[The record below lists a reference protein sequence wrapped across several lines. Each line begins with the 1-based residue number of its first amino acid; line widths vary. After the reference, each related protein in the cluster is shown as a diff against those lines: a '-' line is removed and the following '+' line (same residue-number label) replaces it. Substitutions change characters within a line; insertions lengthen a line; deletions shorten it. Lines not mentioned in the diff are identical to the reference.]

1 MNKNLS
7 ALSSDG
13 ATLAKCIATFGIV
26 LTHAHKVF
34 GYLGIG
40 DSQVFY
46 LRGLHAWG
54 TSGVPVFFLLSGYFL
69 TVKGSFDYQLN
80 LKKKLRSLV
89 IPYCAFMLFYALIS
103 CVGARVLPS
112 FFDDFTKFSARDW
125 FMHLFGIPFV
135 VGPEFYGPFW
145 FLRELFILN
154 VLAFALVPASKKI
167 PGYILIPAMTI
178 LFFLPVRRMLRYS
191 VPFFLTGMYFGNRK
205 SIPIL
210 NNPLHLSALA
220 LVTLAIPTFIMG
232 NESRHVSIF
241 LATIATLMIAGKL
254 SEREDMRSFGKK
266 AIPFS
271 FPIYAMHEY
280 PMVTT
285 MRLLAL
291 RHISVPTAVAAFFI
305 VPLLVIFAC
314 VCVTIVWRRLSPK
327 SFMLFTGGRY

>member
-13 ATLAKCIATFGIV
+13 ATLAKVIATFGIV
-26 LTHAHKVF
+26 LTHAHKIF
-34 GYLGIG
+34 GYLGVA
-40 DSQVFY
+40 DSRIFY
-46 LRGLHAWG
+46 LRGLHAFG
-54 TSGVPVFFLLSGYFL
+54 TSGVPLFFLLSGYFL
-69 TVKGSFDYQLN
+69 TVKGSFDYQRN
-80 LKKKLRSLV
+80 LKKKFRSLV
-89 IPYCAFMLFYALIS
+89 IPYCLFMLVYALIS
-103 CVGARVLPS
+103 CAGSQVFPS

-125 FMHLFGIPFV
+125 FMHLVGIPFV

-167 PGYILIPAMTI
+167 PGYILIPAMI
-178 LFFLPVRRMLRYS
+178 LLYFLPVRRMLRYS
-191 VPFFLTGMYFGNRK
+191 IPFFVAGMYFGNRK
-205 SIPIL
+205 NIPIL
-210 NNPLHLSALA
+210 RNPLHLAAFTLAALA
-220 LVTLAIPTFIMG
+220 FPMFIMG
-232 NESRHVSIF
+232 NMSRQVSIF
-241 LATIATLMIAGKL
+241 LMALATLMIAGKL

-291 RHISVPTAVAAFFI
+291 RHISVPAAVAAFFI